1 MDLDRL
7 YKNFDV
13 MEDWQD
19 RYRFIIELGK
29 KIPKLDPSEK
39 IEENRVYGCVSTVHM
54 KINAT
59 EDTPPRINFVA
70 ESDAMIV
77 NGLIAI
83 MRIVYNGKTTEEIS
97 QTDIES
103 IFKKL
108 GLEGHLSPNRR
119 NGFFS
124 MAERLRS
131 LAKH

>member
-1 MDLDRL
+1 MRPMRRRL
-7 YKNFDV
+7 V
-13 MEDWQD
+13 
-19 RYRFIIELGK
+19 
-29 KIPKLDPSEK
+29 
-39 IEENRVYGCVSTVHM
+39 
-54 KINAT
+54 
-59 EDTPPRINFVA
+59 INFVA

-83 MRIVYNGKTTEEIS
+83 MRIVYNGKTAEEIS